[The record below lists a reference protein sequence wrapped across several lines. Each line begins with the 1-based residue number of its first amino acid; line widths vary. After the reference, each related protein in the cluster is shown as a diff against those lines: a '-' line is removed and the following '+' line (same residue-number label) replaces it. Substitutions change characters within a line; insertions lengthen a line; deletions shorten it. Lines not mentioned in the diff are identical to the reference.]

1 VIPVAVAVAEA
12 PSAPP
17 AAPADIA
24 AGVPGAVLVGR
35 GSLRFFGMS
44 IYEARLWAAPGFDPA
59 AYAEQPFALE
69 LRYQRRLCSDA
80 IAERSIAEMRRGGA
94 FSDEQARV
102 WLAWMR
108 AAFPDVAAGD
118 RLNGIHDGQGGVR
131 FHFNGRP
138 SPAQAEPAAR
148 AIRDVDFARLFF
160 GIWLAPT
167 SSVPALRQ
175 ELIGGLSAPMTTRM
189 PPTVAPTAPR
199 RTAAVPGAPDSR

>member
-1 VIPVAVAVAEA
+1 VIPVAIAEA
-12 PSAPP
+12 PAVPP
-17 AAPADIA
+17 SVTPVAPAEIA
-24 AGVPGAVLVGR
+24 AEVPGAQMVGR

-44 IYEARLWAAPGFDPA
+44 IYEARLWAAPGFDTA
-59 AYAEQPFALE
+59 DYADQPFALE
-69 LRYQRRLCSDA
+69 LRYERRLGGDA

-94 FSDEQARV
+94 FSDDQARA

-118 RLNGIHDGQGGVR
+118 RLSGVHDGRGGVR

-138 SPAQAEPAAR
+138 SPAQAEPATQV
-148 AIRDVDFARLFF
+148 IRDIDFARLFF

-175 ELIGGLSAPMTTRM
+175 ELIGSRST
-189 PPTVAPTAPR
+189 TVAPTAPR
-199 RTAAVPGAPDSR
+199 RAAANPGGPGSR